1 MNVLDGNALAGRLAD
16 LLGWDATDSPI
27 RCRSC
32 GAGDAVAV
40 SAVYVS
46 PMGVVARCRSCDSV
60 LLTIVDAVG
69 GRSWFGMPGIDALE
83 VRRA

>member
-32 GAGDAVAV
+32 GMGGAVA
-40 SAVYVS
+40 AATVYVTA
-46 PMGVVARCRSCDSV
+46 MGAVARCRACDAV
-60 LLTIVDAVG
+60 LLTVVDAVG

>member
-1 MNVLDGNALAGRLAD
+1 MDVLDGNALAGRLAD

-32 GAGDAVAV
+32 GTGGAVAAA
-40 SAVYVS
+40 AVYATA
-46 PMGVVARCRSCDSV
+46 MGAVARCRACDAV

>member
-1 MNVLDGNALAGRLAD
+1 MDVLDGNALAGRLAD

-40 SAVYVS
+40 AAVYMS
-46 PMGVVARCRSCDSV
+46 PMGVVARCRSCDAV

>member
-1 MNVLDGNALAGRLAD
+1 MDVLDGNALAGRLAD
-16 LLGWDATDSPI
+16 LLGWDATDSLV

-32 GAGDAVAV
+32 GDGGAVAV
-40 SAVYVS
+40 AAVYVS
-46 PMGVVARCRSCDSV
+46 PMGAVARCRACDAV

-69 GRSWFGMPGIDALE
+69 GRSWIGMPGIDALE